1 MLVPVAMN
9 AADSQSHP
17 ANWRGQPVTEFEALE
32 NSAFGWTIVNDGV
45 MGGLSQGKLD
55 FTGAGTMKFSGNLS
69 LENNGGFSSLRS
81 QDVELDLSD
90 DLGLLMLVKGD
101 GRTYQARL
109 STDEKYRGSEMSF
122 SAEFK
127 TTKGKWQQVK
137 IPFSD
142 FKGGWRGRELPD
154 RVFDPAKIQRV
165 GILLGDK
172 KPGPFEL
179 EIDWIRTYGK
189 GQGK

>member
-1 MLVPVAMN
+1 M
-9 AADSQSHP
+9 
-17 ANWRGQPVTEFEALE
+17 TEFESSG
-32 NSAFGWTIVNDGV
+32 NKAFAWSIVNDGM

-55 FTGAGTMKFSGNLS
+55 LTEAGTMKFSGNLS

-81 QDVELDLSD
+81 QDVKLDLSN
-90 DLGLLMLVKGD
+90 DLGLLLRVKGD

-109 STDEKYRGSEMSF
+109 ATDEKYRGSEVSF

-127 TTKGKWQQVK
+127 TTAGKWQQVK
-137 IPFSD
+137 IPFAD

-154 RVFDPAKIQRV
+154 RVFDPSKIQRV

-172 KPGPFEL
+172 KQGPFEL
-179 EIDWIRTYGK
+179 ELDWIRTYGK
-189 GQGK
+189 GQGTTVAAE